1 MKRVQNLL
9 MLGIIVLMSV
19 AFAAAQTESDLKQ
32 YFEGRRVTV
41 KLEMP
46 ATKDGI
52 NVYPERSQ
60 PIDYSRY
67 AGSLKQNGISLREGE
82 RIMITKIKVKDK
94 HIEFQLGGG
103 GYGTMGDET
112 SAYVYVPTA
121 SKTRRERNLER
132 AIKDEPDEWRRRR
145 MKEEL
150 NYLRRERNRED
161 SQNRAEAAVAE
172 EIAKARI
179 QEKRLQGGSRF
190 NIRFDRNVTME
201 DLTPRA
207 IMDALAEY
215 VDFADYR

>member
-1 MKRVQNLL
+1 MKRIQNLL
-9 MLGIIVLMSV
+9 MAVVVVLMSV

-46 ATKDGI
+46 ATKDGV
-52 NVYPERSQ
+52 NVHAERSQ

-67 AGSLKQNGISLREGE
+67 ASSLKQHGISLREGE

-103 GYGTMGDET
+103 GYGTLGDET
-112 SAYVYVPTA
+112 SSHVYVPSA

-132 AIKDEPDEWRRRR
+132 AIKDESDEWRRRR
-145 MKEEL
+145 LKEEL
-150 NYLRRERNRED
+150 SYLRRERQRED
-161 SQNRAEAAVAE
+161 SSNRAEAAVAE

-207 IMDALAEY
+207 IMNALADY
-215 VDFADYR
+215 VEFDDFR